1 MNPPAPPPATAPR
14 GKHPC
19 HAARDTGTH
28 SSGDIAIIHV
38 DSALVVV
45 DKPSG
50 MLCVPG
56 RGPDKA
62 DCLASRVQGWYP
74 DALVVHRLD
83 MATSGLVVFARGRSA
98 QSRLAVLFRDRQIGK
113 RYLAVVA
120 GKMPAN
126 DGEID
131 LPIGTDWPNR
141 PRRRIDHETGKPSL
155 TRYRVLG
162 IDKTAARSRLELEP
176 VTGRTHQ
183 LRLHLQAIGH
193 PIVGDMLYAEGPVA
207 AAAPRLLLHA
217 TRLELAH
224 PLTGETLDLVSPAPF

>member
-1 MNPPAPPPATAPR
+1 MIPPVPAIATTDEPPHPALPATDALLP
-14 GKHPC
+14 GGITIVHE
-19 HAARDTGTH
+19 
-28 SSGDIAIIHV
+28 

-62 DCLASRVQGWYP
+62 DCLASRVQAVYS

-83 MATSGLVVFARGRSA
+83 MATSGLVVFARGQTA
-98 QSRLAVLFRDRQIGK
+98 QSRLSVFFRDRQIGK

-120 GKMPAN
+120 GRVPAN

-141 PRRRIDHETGKPSL
+141 PRRRIDRETGKPSL

-162 IDKTAARSRLELEP
+162 SDARAAQSRLELEP

-193 PIVGDMLYAEGPVA
+193 PIVGDLLYADGPVA
-207 AAAPRLLLHA
+207 TAAPRLLLHA

-224 PLTGETLDLVSPAPF
+224 PLTGEALALTSPAPF